1 MALKKNPAVTAIQYL
16 VLVIALVLFLTP
28 IFFQVMAG
36 FRRVGETYDPDKIVD
51 FRGLTLDSWKDT
63 IEHQDFLHYLRNSA
77 IASVSSTVA
86 IMLLS
91 IPASYGLAKL
101 NMGRKTRANLTFEF
115 LSMRMLPG
123 IAVIIPIFMAFK
135 ATGLLYTMQGLILL
149 YVVFNIPFAVWI
161 LTGFFKE
168 VSNEITEAAK
178 IDGCTPLTELMKIVL
193 PLSGPG
199 ILSVT
204 ILTFIFTW
212 NEFMFASIL
221 TMTSTR
227 TLPVWAAYTTQQHYI
242 ISYPV
247 LGISFTVM
255 IVPVVVFALTMQ
267 RYLVRGLSFGAVKE

>member
-1 MALKKNPAVTAIQYL
+1 MALRKRPAVTAIQYF
-16 VLVIALVLFLTP
+16 VLVVALVFFLTP
-28 IFFQVMAG
+28 IFFQVIAG
-36 FRRVGETYDPDKIVD
+36 FRKVGETYDPDKIVD
-51 FRGLTLDSWKDT
+51 FRGLTLDTWKDT
-63 IEHQDFLHYLRNSA
+63 IENQGFLHYLKNSL
-77 IASVSSTVA
+77 IASVGSTLL
-86 IMLLS
+86 IMLFS

-101 NMGRKTRANLTFEF
+101 PMGKKTRANLTFEF

-123 IAVIIPIFMAFK
+123 IAVIIPIFVAFK
-135 ATGLLYTMQGLILL
+135 VTGLLYTMQGLILL
-149 YVVFNIPFAVWI
+149 YVVFNIPFATWI
-161 LTGFFKE
+161 LTGFFRE

-178 IDGCTPLTELMKIVL
+178 IDGCTPFTELMKIVL

-255 IVPVVVFALTMQ
+255 IVPVVIFALTMQ

>member
-1 MALKKNPAVTAIQYL
+1 MALKKRPAVTAVQYL
-16 VLVIALVLFLTP
+16 VLVIALVFFLTP
-28 IFFQVMAG
+28 IFFQVIAG
-36 FRRVGETYDPDKIVD
+36 FRKVGETYDPDKIVD

-63 IEHQDFLHYLRNSA
+63 IEHQDFLHYLKNSG
-77 IASVSSTVA
+77 IASVSSTLI

-101 NMGRKTRANLTFEF
+101 PMGRKTRANLTFEF

-123 IAVIIPIFMAFK
+123 IAVIIPVFMAFK
-135 ATGLLYTMQGLILL
+135 VTGLLYTMQGLILL
-149 YVVFNIPFAVWI
+149 YVVFNIPFATWI
-161 LTGFFKE
+161 LTGFFRE

-178 IDGCTPLTELMKIVL
+178 IDGCSPFAELMQIVL

-199 ILSVT
+199 VLSVT

-212 NEFMFASIL
+212 NEFMFASVL
-221 TMTSTR
+221 TMTSSR

-255 IVPVVVFALTMQ
+255 IVPVVIFALTMQ

>member
-1 MALKKNPAVTAIQYL
+1 MALKKRPAVTVLQY
-16 VLVIALVLFLTP
+16 VALVVALVFFLTP
-28 IFFQVMAG
+28 IFFQVIAG
-36 FRRVGETYDPDKIVD
+36 FRTVGETYDPDKIVD

-63 IEHQDFLHYLRNSA
+63 IEHQDFLHYLKNSG
-77 IASVSSTVA
+77 IASVSSTIV

-91 IPASYGLAKL
+91 IPAAYGLAKL
-101 NMGRKTRANLTFEF
+101 TMGRKTRANLTFEF

-123 IAVIIPIFMAFK
+123 IAVIIPIFIAFK
-135 ATGLLYTMQGLILL
+135 VTGLLYTMQGLVLL

-161 LTGFFKE
+161 LTGFFRE
-168 VSNEITEAAK
+168 LSNDITEAAK
-178 IDGCTPLTELMKIVL
+178 IDGCSPLAELMRIVL
-193 PLSGPG
+193 PLTGPG
-199 ILSVT
+199 VLSVT

-212 NEFMFASIL
+212 NEFMFASVL
-221 TMTSTR
+221 TMSSVR

-255 IVPVVVFALTMQ
+255 IVPVVIFALTMQ

>member
-36 FRRVGETYDPDKIVD
+36 FRKVGETYDPDKIVD
-51 FRGLTLDSWKDT
+51 FRGLTLESWKDA
-63 IEHQDFLHYLRNSA
+63 IEHQDFLHYLRNSG
-77 IASVSSTVA
+77 IASVTSTLA

-101 NMGRKTRANLTFEF
+101 NMGKKTRANLTFEF

-149 YVVFNIPFAVWI
+149 YVVFNIPFATWI
-161 LTGFFKE
+161 LTGFFRE

-178 IDGCTPLTELMKIVL
+178 IDGCTPFTELMKIVL

-255 IVPVVVFALTMQ
+255 IVPVVIFALTMQ

>member
-1 MALKKNPAVTAIQYL
+1 MALKKNPALTAVQYL
-16 VLVIALVLFLTP
+16 VLIVALVLFLTP
-28 IFFQVMAG
+28 IFFQIMAG

-63 IEHQDFLHYLRNSA
+63 IEHQDFLHYLRNSG
-77 IASVSSTVA
+77 IASVSSTLA

-101 NMGRKTRANLTFEF
+101 TMGKKTRANLTFEF

-135 ATGLLYTMQGLILL
+135 VTGLLYTMHGLILL
-149 YVVFNIPFAVWI
+149 YVVFNIPFATWI
-161 LTGFFKE
+161 LTGFFRE

-178 IDGCTPLTELMKIVL
+178 IDGCTPFTELMKIVL

-255 IVPVVVFALTMQ
+255 IVPVVIFALTMQ